1 MRMEKDTEN
10 INKNVVIHL
19 TDDGVEDFELKS
31 KLKSLDA
38 RVQRIL
44 LWSTIGSL
52 WSYSMLFI
60 VVARIYSGYNGTHG
74 LMLAIC
80 MIFIYLLMGVL
91 ICWIWKGTNYK
102 RSYYY
107 FTRKSHLNYQFSKL
121 SDQRKFII
129 IYMVIY
135 TLLLAIASLFFLT
148 NVQQGLTF
156 VLKITI
162 PVNIITYASGL
173 YFIANFTKHI
183 KQLEYSHQQINQLY
197 LKGLNSN

>member
-1 MRMEKDTEN
+1 
-10 INKNVVIHL
+10 
-19 TDDGVEDFELKS
+19 
-31 KLKSLDA
+31 
-38 RVQRIL
+38 
-44 LWSTIGSL
+44 
-52 WSYSMLFI
+52 
-60 VVARIYSGYNGTHG
+60 
-74 LMLAIC
+74 MLAIC